1 MLQQE
6 SILEVADNVGAK
18 QVKMIRRLG
27 QNKRTAT
34 AGDIIIC
41 SVQSSIP
48 ESTIKKGAVVSA
60 VIVRTKYPIRREDGS
75 YLRFESNACVIIDDK
90 KNPKGTRIFGPVARE
105 LRQKNFTK
113 IISLALEVI

>member
-34 AGDIIIC
+34 IGDIIIC

-60 VIVRTKYPIRREDGS
+60 VIVRTKYPIRRDDGS
-75 YLRFESNACVIIDDK
+75 YLRFDSNACVIIDDK

-105 LRQKNFTK
+105 LRQKNFAK